1 MVTNKPNI
9 GLGILTADCQPVFFA
24 DPHSRIIGAAHAG
37 WKGTLSGI
45 LEATIGSMIK
55 LGATRENIHA
65 VIGPSI
71 SQKAYEVGS
80 EFVELFIEKSIENN
94 KFFKSQKNGKFLF
107 DLNGISLERLVKAG
121 VKAESVNRCT
131 YFTLTGDHFIGT
143 SPTMG
148 DYYLLLYYNIFQL
161 SFSNYNCSYV
171 NCLALSSTISKG
183 TPTSSFDSLIT
194 NEVFTLATF
203 SVEVNS
209 SVRNVWKVLRSGAT
223 HLRIKSTSPLSM
235 LHSLTKGQVS
245 HFFSKAVKSDS
256 A

>member
-1 MVTNKPNI
+1 LKIETLSSENLKPISHYFFTRKGGSSSGIYAGLNCGFGSSDSPLLVERNRCSSCNTIGIDRDQLVTVNQTHSSNVVTLSKKIEKKDSLINADAMVTNKPNI

-80 EFVELFIEKSIENN
+80 EFVELFIKKSIENK

-131 YFTLTGDHFIGT
+131 YSEPESFYSYRRSFHRNET
-143 SPTMG
+143 
-148 DYYLLLYYNIFQL
+148 DYGRLL
-161 SFSNYNCSYV
+161 
-171 NCLALSSTISKG
+171 
-183 TPTSSFDSLIT
+183 
-194 NEVFTLATF
+194 
-203 SVEVNS
+203 SVII
-209 SVRNVWKVLRSGAT
+209 L
-223 HLRIKSTSPLSM
+223 
-235 LHSLTKGQVS
+235 
-245 HFFSKAVKSDS
+245 
-256 A
+256 